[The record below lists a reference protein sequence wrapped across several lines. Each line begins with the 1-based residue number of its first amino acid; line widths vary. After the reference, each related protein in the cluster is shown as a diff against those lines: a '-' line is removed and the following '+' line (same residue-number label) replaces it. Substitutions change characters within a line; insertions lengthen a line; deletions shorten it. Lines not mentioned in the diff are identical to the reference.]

1 MSNTKARSSSGR
13 ATQHGKTSP
22 NHQDVSTAQGITR
35 QIERMS
41 KGWSV
46 GKRLRTALVFE
57 TWAKHLRATS
67 GPISARFGGAR

>member
-1 MSNTKARSSSGR
+1 MPTKTTSGR

-22 NHQDVSTAQGITR
+22 NHRQAVAKAQGITR

-67 GPISARFGGAR
+67 GPIAQRIGGAR